1 MRNVALAEPI
11 RGNGDA
17 LGQRPRR
24 RGARRAVA
32 DAHPALVSALLAAP
46 SQPPALSAKCNAVGA
61 LLGLPNCRGSYF
73 HILSET
79 VLRHD
84 LVGSPALAGVA
95 RHDLIGSSALA
106 GVAWKD
112 FIATA
117 HVTVIRVIVT
127 ATHAMM
133 INVFVTITVHAV
145 AIIMMAVALHVVV
158 IAVILRVHL
167 SVCLGQR
174 CRASDKNYCP
184 RQARNLPI

>member
-1 MRNVALAEPI
+1 MPLGKGPGAGERAERYPTHTPHSCQ
-11 RGNGDA
+11 
-17 LGQRPRR
+17 LCLPRQ
-24 RGARRAVA
+24 AN
-32 DAHPALVSALLAAP
+32 H
-46 SQPPALSAKCNAVGA
+46 PALSAKCNAVGA
-61 LLGLPNCRGSYF
+61 LLGLPNWRGSYF

-158 IAVILRVHL
+158 IAVMPGKASTS

-184 RQARNLPI
+184 QASQKFTGFDHFPPSRVAT